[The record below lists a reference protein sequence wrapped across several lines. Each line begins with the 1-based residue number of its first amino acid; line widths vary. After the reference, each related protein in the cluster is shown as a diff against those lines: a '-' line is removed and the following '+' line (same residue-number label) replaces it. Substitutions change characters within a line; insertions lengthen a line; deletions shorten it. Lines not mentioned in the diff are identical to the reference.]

1 MRATTVS
8 DLVQE
13 LMDDALV
20 EESRTKPNGMRR
32 RPVQMLTIDAARFV
46 CISIYPE
53 DFRLIGSLVD
63 LAETRWPR
71 PRATCRSR
79 QGTTEFL
86 SAMESIL
93 GFLMYRVP
101 AGSELI
107 GAGVSLVGTVDAE
120 RMVWVEAIR
129 WPCIKNVDLRSIEE
143 RIGAPILLKPWLDY
157 RAGIPAYAR
166 SGLPYGQLD
175 VVHWGT
181 GIGVAFANEGKIVSS
196 RFGKFAD
203 VGHTLRGSGPGTD
216 LPMRTPGLP

>member
-1 MRATTVS
+1 
-8 DLVQE
+8 
-13 LMDDALV
+13 
-20 EESRTKPNGMRR
+20 
-32 RPVQMLTIDAARFV
+32 
-46 CISIYPE
+46 
-53 DFRLIGSLVD
+53 
-63 LAETRWPR
+63 
-71 PRATCRSR
+71 
-79 QGTTEFL
+79 
-86 SAMESIL
+86 MESIL

-143 RIGAPILLKPWLDY
+143 RIGAPILLKRWLDTELEYLLMRDPDY
-157 RAGIPAYAR
+157 RTGN
-166 SGLPYGQLD
+166 STLF
-175 VVHWGT
+175 HWGT